1 MGSTREHRPGVT
13 FVMPVYNE
21 AGYVEAAIH
30 SVLSQHYEGPVELV
44 VALAPSTDGTD
55 EIVRDL
61 AGSDERIHVV
71 DNPGRDIPIGL
82 NRAIEAARH
91 PIVVRVDAHS
101 ALAPD
106 YTSSAVRTLERT
118 GAANVGGI
126 MSAVGRPG
134 VQAAVARGYNSRLG
148 LGGGA
153 YHAAHAVEGPAESA
167 YLGVMRADV
176 VRSIGGFDES
186 LRRGEDWE
194 LNFRLRA
201 AGHLVWLDPA
211 LSVTYWPRDTWG
223 GLARQFLATGTWRGE
238 LGRRLG
244 TRNPARFLAPPAL
257 VVALVL
263 SIVVG
268 LLQLTGVLSGWPS
281 RIASIVH
288 VGPAVYLLVI
298 AGAALS
304 GGGSILDRLRYA
316 GVLATMHVS
325 WGTGFLIGMLRGAGH
340 AVDTSRTRPSKSRS

>member
-1 MGSTREHRPGVT
+1 MGSAREHCPGVT

-21 AGYVEAAIH
+21 VGYVEAAID
-30 SVLSQHYEGPVELV
+30 SVLSQHYDGPVELV

-55 EIVRDL
+55 EIVHQL
-61 AGSDERIHVV
+61 ARSDERIQVV
-71 DNPGRDIPIGL
+71 DNPDRDIPIGL
-82 NRAIEAARH
+82 NRAIAAARH
-91 PIVVRVDAHS
+91 PVVVRVDAHS

-106 YTSSAVRTLERT
+106 YTSCAVQTLERT

-126 MSAVGRPG
+126 MSAVGKPG
-134 VQAAVARGYNSRLG
+134 VQAAIARGYNSRLG

-176 VRSIGGFDES
+176 VRSVGGFDES

-201 AGHLVWLDPA
+201 QGHLIWLDPT
-211 LSVTYWPRDTWG
+211 LSVTYWPRDSWS

-244 TRNPARFLAPPAL
+244 TRNPIRFLAPPAL
-257 VVALVL
+257 VVVLGL

-268 LLQLTGVLSGWPS
+268 LLQLAGVLSGWPALV
-281 RIASIVH
+281 ASLIYA
-288 VGPAVYLLVI
+288 GPAAYLLVLV
-298 AGAALS
+298 AAALS
-304 GGGSILDRLRYA
+304 GGGSVLDRLRYSA
-316 GVLATMHVS
+316 VLATMHLS

-340 AVDTSRTRPSKSRS
+340 AVDTSRTRQK

>member
-1 MGSTREHRPGVT
+1 MGSAHEHCPGVT

-21 AGYVEAAIH
+21 VGYVEAAIH

-55 EIVRDL
+55 EIVHEMAR
-61 AGSDERIHVV
+61 SDERIHVV
-71 DNPGRDIPIGL
+71 DNPERDIPIGL
-82 NRAIEAARH
+82 NRAIAAARH
-91 PIVVRVDAHS
+91 PVVVRVDAHS
-101 ALAPD
+101 ALSPD
-106 YTSSAVRTLERT
+106 YTSCAVQTLERT

-176 VRSIGGFDES
+176 VRSVGGFDES

-201 AGHLVWLDPA
+201 QGHLIWLDPT
-211 LSVTYWPRDTWG
+211 LSVTYWPRDSWS

-244 TRNPARFLAPPAL
+244 ARNPVRFLAPPAL
-257 VVALVL
+257 VVVMVL
-263 SIVVG
+263 SILVA
-268 LLQLTGVLSGWPS
+268 LLQLSGGLSGWPA
-281 RIASIVH
+281 RAASVIYA
-288 VGPAVYLLVI
+288 GPAAYLLVLVS
-298 AGAALS
+298 AAVS
-304 GGGSILDRLRYA
+304 GGGSVLDRLRYA
-316 GVLATMHVS
+316 GVLATMHLS

-340 AVDTSRTRPSKSRS
+340 AVDTSRTRQK